1 MFYPLLKALTKIK
14 SFNGNLISADYLD
27 EGYIYMIVP
36 SFGLLYGI
44 TIRSDRVDMEIIKVF
59 YKDYHDRII
68 PITEPQ
74 YLAVIFS
81 FLEICWPDLYSK
93 LFKDKVNEFNLE
105 YLKANIRKIDTD
117 DIREKKFSDIYLGIF
132 ALMGIPKEGGTLTIG
147 DTEMTMVYSS
157 DGPDLELEPQGID
170 WAYMGRGLW
179 YHLCKIISEKNKI

>member
-1 MFYPLLKALTKIK
+1 MYYKTKTGKILSVELNK
-14 SFNGNLISADYLD
+14 YYISITTDKEIIRVDTYTKQSYTIVSFN
-27 EGYIYMIVP
+27 
-36 SFGLLYGI
+36 
-44 TIRSDRVDMEIIKVF
+44 
-59 YKDYHDRII
+59 
-68 PITEPQ
+68 EPPWIG
-74 YLAVIFS
+74 V
-81 FLEICWPDLYSK
+81 
-93 LFKDKVNEFNLE
+93 KDKVNEFNLE